1 MLLEAAGIAVT
12 VRPVAVDEAAIKTAM
27 RAEGA
32 DAGETAM
39 ALADAKAMRV
49 RVPGALVIGADQM
62 LECGG
67 EWFDKPAD
75 RNAAREQL
83 RRLRGCRH
91 ELLTAISCWRD
102 GEPVWRHLARPA
114 LVMRDFSDAF
124 LERYLD
130 AAGDAVLSSVGGY
143 QLEGVGVQL
152 FDGVSGEHAAVLGL
166 PMLPL
171 LGFLRQ
177 HGVILA

>member
-12 VRPVAVDEAAIKTAM
+12 VRPVAVDEAAIKAGL

-32 DAGETAM
+32 DAAETAM

-49 RVPGALVIGADQM
+49 RDRGALVIGADQM

-67 EWFDKPAD
+67 EWFDKPASRD
-75 RNAAREQL
+75 EARAQL
-83 RRLRGCRH
+83 RRLRGHRH
-91 ELLTAISCWRD
+91 ELPTAVTCWRD
-102 GEPVWRHLARPA
+102 GNPVWRHLARPA
-114 LVMRDFSDAF
+114 LVMREFSDAF

-130 AAGDAVLSSVGGY
+130 EAGDAVLTSVGAY
-143 QLEGVGVQL
+143 QLEGLGVQL
-152 FDGVSGEHAAVLGL
+152 FDGVQGEQAAVLGL
-166 PMLPL
+166 PLLPL

-177 HGVILA
+177 HGAILA